1 MCMGLLTD
9 PYIARKKYTTFFK
22 EDFHMN
28 FSELLEEIAEV
39 WSEANLT

>member
-1 MCMGLLTD
+1 MGLLTD
-9 PYIARKKYTTFFK
+9 PYIARRKYTTFFK
-22 EDFHMN
+22 EDFPKN